1 NHPSGSRLGALT
13 DIIDQ
18 QSPHHSPH
26 SEPARRTVGWENVY
40 GFDMTCIRNVA
51 IKEPLVD
58 VVDPKQVVTNSCL
71 VKVSIENVAVG
82 CPCVLYLLF
91 SKIVSVFCL
100 VRRSLIFSPFQ
111 EVDIYTVK
119 AEDLS
124 FTSSFCLQ
132 IQRNDY
138 IHALVT
144 YFNIEFTKC
153 HKKTGFSTAPDASY
167 THWKQ
172 TVFYLEDYLTVRR
185 GEEIVGSIAM
195 KPNENNI
202 VS

>member
-1 NHPSGSRLGALT
+1 MFTLRWRFQVSRTPPLILCNRFLLAHET
-13 DIIDQ
+13 ENRDIKRET
-18 QSPHHSPH
+18 SS
-26 SEPARRTVGWENVY
+26 
-40 GFDMTCIRNVA
+40 
-51 IKEPLVD
+51 
-58 VVDPKQVVTNSCL
+58 
-71 VKVSIENVAVG
+71 
-82 CPCVLYLLF
+82 LL
-91 SKIVSVFCL
+91 
-100 VRRSLIFSPFQ
+100 FQ

-119 AEDLS
+119 PEDLS
-124 FTSSFCLQ
+124 FTSAFCLQ

-172 TVFYLEDYLTVRR
+172 TVFYLEEYLTVRR

-195 KPNENNI
+195 KPNEKNI
-202 VS
+202 CWIVVKQEAAAQPL